1 MKKLSIIITIMLL
14 TFGAQC
20 QHIKMDANGNYTS
33 VKKQKSEPT
42 NIGKTYTDSKGV
54 VYPIYKGA
62 KGGMFIIRTSA
73 KTNKTYKQY
82 LKD

>member
-1 MKKLSIIITIMLL
+1 MKKLSIIIITMLL

-20 QHIKMDANGNYTS
+20 QHIKMDANGNYISTKT
-33 VKKQKSEPT
+33 VKSEPT
-42 NIGKTYTDSKGV
+42 SIGKTYTDSKGV

-62 KGGMFIIRTSA
+62 KGGMFVIRTSA
-73 KTNKTYKQY
+73 KTGKTYKQY

>member
-1 MKKLSIIITIMLL
+1 MKKLSIIIAIMLL
-14 TFGAQC
+14 TLGAQC
-20 QHIKMDANGNYTS
+20 QRIKMDANGNYISTKA
-33 VKKQKSEPT
+33 VKSEPT
-42 NIGKTYTDSKGV
+42 SIGKTYTDSKGV

>member
-1 MKKLSIIITIMLL
+1 MLL
-14 TFGAQC
+14 TIGAQG
-20 QHIKMDANGNYTS
+20 QHIIKDANGNYTS
-33 VKKQKSEPT
+33 VKKQKVEPT
-42 NIGKTYTDSKGV
+42 SIGKTYTDSKGV